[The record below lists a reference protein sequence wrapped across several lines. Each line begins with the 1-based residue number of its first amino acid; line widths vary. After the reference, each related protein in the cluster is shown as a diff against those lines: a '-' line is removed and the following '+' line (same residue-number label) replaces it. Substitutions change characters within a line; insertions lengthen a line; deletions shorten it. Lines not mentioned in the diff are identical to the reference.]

1 MTLISTSSGKPKK
14 PKKPRN
20 QKNWHGM
27 SRNQVILLGA
37 GLALAGLYV
46 VGYFVTGLRMPANA
60 TVAGVD
66 VSGMSP
72 VAAQQKIDKEL
83 TPHLDDPVQLSHGE
97 QEFQIGPD
105 EAGLTFNLEKT
116 VDEAGGS
123 RSWNPANM
131 WGLFFGNHEFG
142 TELDVDGSKLET
154 VISTFAG
161 TIDEPEVE
169 PQITFEK
176 AKPVARK
183 PADGRVVSRKD
194 AAEVIKGAYLIAK
207 EPVAIPT
214 VVVEPTVDQAALDE
228 AMETFAKPAM
238 SGPVMLK
245 SGGKDAELPTTAFA
259 PALVVQVEGGAL
271 VPSIDP
277 KKLAEPLQDSTTGLG
292 KEAQDA
298 LITIES
304 GKPVIVPSKPGLGLQ
319 PEELAKSLLPV
330 LPKSGA
336 ERSLQIEAKIVEP
349 EFTTK
354 DAKAL
359 KITEKVSEFSTT
371 YDPAAYRDINQ
382 GRAAQLLDGT
392 LVKPGETFSFNDTL
406 GERTVANGFTQGTV
420 INGGVFREEL
430 GGGVSQVVTT
440 TYNAAFFAGMT
451 DIEHHPHDFYISRY
465 PVGREATVYWGSL
478 DLKFRN
484 DTKYGVLVRA
494 YIQKSAPGRQGVMTV
509 QMYSTKVWDIKAGVS
524 SRRNFRKPGL
534 QYDPTDRC
542 VAQSP
547 VQGFDIDVYRTFYRG
562 GKQVKSETDTANYKA
577 ADEVRCE
584 EKPKEDPDD

>member
-1 MTLISTSSGKPKK
+1 MTLVSSSPGKPGKPKK
-14 PKKPRN
+14 PEKL
-20 QKNWHGM
+20 HGS
-27 SRNQVILLGA
+27 SRRRKALLGA
-37 GLALAGLYV
+37 GLVLAGLYV
-46 VGYFVTGLRMPANA
+46 VGFFLTGSRMPANA
-60 TVAGVD
+60 TVARID

-72 VAAQQKIDKEL
+72 ADALQKVDKAL

-97 QEFQIGPD
+97 QEFAVVPD
-105 EAGLTFNLEKT
+105 EAGLTFNLDKT
-116 VDEAGGS
+116 IDEAGGA
-123 RSWNPANM
+123 RSWNPTTM
-131 WGLFFGNHEFG
+131 WGLFFGDHEFG
-142 TELDVDGSKLET
+142 TELDVDESKLREIIGT
-154 VISTFAG
+154 LAD
-161 TIDEPEVE
+161 TIDKPEVE

-183 PADGRVVSRKD
+183 PANGRVVSREDAADVIKD
-194 AAEVIKGAYLIAK
+194 AYLVAK
-207 EPVAIPT
+207 EPAVIPM
-214 VVVEPTVDQAALDE
+214 VVVEPTVDQSALDE

-238 SGPVMLK
+238 GGPVTLE
-245 SGGKDAELPTTAFA
+245 SGGKKAELPTTAFA
-259 PALVVQVEGGAL
+259 PALIVQVVGGAL

-277 KKLAEPLQDSTTGLG
+277 EELAKPLQNSTTGLG

-298 LITIES
+298 SINIEG
-304 GKPVIVPSKPGLGLQ
+304 GKPVIVSSKPGLGLQ

-336 ERSLQIEAKIVEP
+336 ERTLQIEAKIVEP

-354 DAKAL
+354 DAEAL

-382 GRAAQLLDGT
+382 GRAAELLNGT
-392 LVKPGETFSFNDTL
+392 IVKPGETFSFNDTL

-440 TYNAAFFAGMT
+440 TYNAAFFAGLT

-484 DTKYGVLVRA
+484 DTKFGVLIHSSVQR
-494 YIQKSAPGRQGVMTV
+494 SAPGRQGVMSV
-509 QMYSTKVWDIKAGVS
+509 QMFSTKVWDVKAGVS
-524 SRRNFRKPGL
+524 ARRNFRKPGL

-542 VAQSP
+542 VAQGP
-547 VQGFDIDVYRTFYRG
+547 VQGFDIDVYRTFFQG
-562 GKQVKSETDTANYKA
+562 GKQVKSETDTANYRA

-584 EKPKEDPDD
+584 EKPKKDPED

>member
-1 MTLISTSSGKPKK
+1 MTLVSTSSGKPKK
-14 PKKPRN
+14 PKKPKT
-20 QKNWHGM
+20 QKKSHGS
-27 SRNQVILLGA
+27 SRKQKIVLGA
-37 GLALAGLYV
+37 GLVLAGLYV
-46 VGYFVTGLRMPANA
+46 AGYFLTGSRMPANA
-60 TVAGVD
+60 TVAGVN
-66 VSGMSP
+66 VSGMP
-72 VAAQQKIDKEL
+72 PAAAQQKIDRAL
-83 TPHLDDPVQLSHGE
+83 TPHLDDPVRLSQGE
-97 QEFQIGPD
+97 QEFQVKPD
-105 EAGLTFNLEKT
+105 EAGLTFNVDKT
-116 VDEAGGS
+116 VDEAGGA
-123 RSWNPANM
+123 RSWKPAKM
-131 WGLFFGNHEFG
+131 WGLFFGDHEFG
-142 TELDVDGSKLET
+142 TELDVDDSKLRT
-154 VISTFAG
+154 IISTLAD
-161 TIDEPEVE
+161 TIDQPEVE

-183 PADGRVVSRKD
+183 PANGRIVSRED
-194 AAEVIKGAYLIAK
+194 TADVIRDAYLVAK
-207 EPVAIPT
+207 EPAAIPM
-214 VVVEPTVDQAALDE
+214 VVVEPTVDQFALDE

-238 SGPVMLK
+238 SGPVMLE
-245 SGGKDAELPTTAFA
+245 SGGKKAELPTTAFA
-259 PALVVQVEGGAL
+259 PALIVQVQGGAL
-271 VPSIDP
+271 KPSIDP
-277 KKLAEPLQDSTTGLG
+277 KELAKPLQDSTTGLG

-298 LITIES
+298 SINIEG
-304 GKPVIVPSKPGLGLQ
+304 GKPVIVSSKPGLGLQ
-319 PEELAKSLLPV
+319 PEELAKTLLPV

-382 GRAAQLLDGT
+382 GRAAALLDGT
-392 LVKPGETFSFNDTL
+392 IVKPGETFSFNDTL
-406 GERTVANGFTQGTV
+406 GERTAANGFTQGTV

-562 GKQVKSETDTANYKA
+562 GKHVKSETDTANYKA

-584 EKPKEDPDD
+584 EKPDD